1 MTDNEIKKTE
11 DTEVIKIKAIYPHI
25 VVGGTVDKPCYS
37 IDWYDIEAQTMHTGY
52 SSYNLK
58 NVQEWLKEHFE
69 VVEYDIENLINRLQ
83 AEVKR
88 LENHLAMLKKEIKKC
103 VTHYKMACTERNK
116 FLEQLKTANAGVER
130 LQKENENF
138 ADIGKMYSEIKAEAY
153 KEFAEL
159 LKKHSYYDP
168 KDQRKVVSEAII
180 DYIANLK

>member
-69 VVEYDIENLINRLQ
+69 VVEYDIENLIKRLQ
-83 AEVKR
+83 AENKKNENIIR
-88 LENHLAMLKKEIKKC
+88 LASKTIE
-103 VTHYKMACTERNK
+103 
-116 FLEQLKTANAGVER
+116 TANAEIER
-130 LQKENENF
+130 LKAEVEWLHF
-138 ADIGKMYSEIKAEAY
+138 DYTYKIVKARAKAEAY
-153 KEFAEL
+153 KECIEKVKDLRRNYTGYAFDKKLDNL
-159 LKKHSYYDP
+159 LKELVGDTN
-168 KDQRKVVSEAII
+168 V
-180 DYIANLK
+180 

>member
-83 AEVKR
+83 AENEKNENIIR
-88 LENHLAMLKKEIKKC
+88 LADKTIE
-103 VTHYKMACTERNK
+103 
-116 FLEQLKTANAGVER
+116 TANA
-130 LQKENENF
+130 
-138 ADIGKMYSEIKAEAY
+138 EIEKLRNHIQEGIDLAKQIPETIAIIKDEAY

-159 LKKHSYYDP
+159 VKANKRKLFNYIYSSTGFDNQIDNLLKEMVGDTN
-168 KDQRKVVSEAII
+168 V
-180 DYIANLK
+180 